1 MWYNLGK
8 ILLQF
13 RIHFLLLLLSL
24 TLIMAYLATKVTL
37 SYEFTRAIPTNN
49 QKFKDYQ
56 YFKKVFGDDGN
67 TMVVGI
73 ESNNFFTPGIFN
85 AVEQLHQ
92 QLKNIKGVNNVLS
105 IPQAVTLTKDTTG
118 EKLLATK
125 IFHPPYTSQD
135 TLWAHQQIFL
145 SLPFYKQLLYNS
157 ATNAYLLAVQLNKD
171 SINSKARTALINNI
185 EQQINLFSKQTN
197 IAVKLSGLP
206 YIRTTISNRIKSEM
220 NWFLIGSLVLSAIT
234 LWLFFRSASA
244 MLLSL
249 AVVLIGVIWSLGT
262 LVVFSYKITL
272 LTALVPPLIVVI
284 GIPNCIYFLNK
295 YHSVYNETNNQHH
308 ALITMVGRMGVVTLF
323 CNIAAGIGFAVF
335 ALTNSNLLKEFGVV
349 AGINIIALFFISLIL
364 IPTVLSYLPA
374 PKEKHTKYLQNK
386 FLEKIL
392 VKIELY
398 TLNLRNK
405 IALVS
410 VLLTLVAA
418 AGLFKLKSEAF
429 IVDDLP
435 KTDKIYTDLK
445 WFENN
450 FGGVM
455 PLEILIDTKKKNG
468 LLRNLSTINKIDE
481 FSAYLDTL
489 PNTAKPLSFVEGL
502 KFAKQAFY
510 DGDSLSYTVP
520 YEGDMAF
527 LLPYLRNNNSNNKSN
542 ATGLL
547 NGFLDS
553 NRQIARLN
561 INAKDLGTKQ
571 LPVLLNTIEE
581 KARQIFDTSQYNLVY
596 TGTSITFLEGSS
608 FIIAGLT
615 ESIIYAFI
623 LISLCMLYLF
633 KSARMLLCSLFP
645 NIIPLVFT
653 AGLMGWWGIRLT
665 PATVLIFS
673 VALGI
678 VIDVTI
684 RFLVNYK
691 QELAHYNHQI
701 LPTLKQTIKHTGI
714 SIIYTSLVLIV
725 GFIIFCFS
733 SFGGTQ
739 SLGWLTSFALIVGTI
754 TNLILLPSLLV
765 WFSGKKIF

>member
-13 RIHFLLLLLSL
+13 RIQFLLLLFLL
-24 TLIMAYLATKVTL
+24 TIIMAYLATKVTL

-67 TMVVGI
+67 TMVVGL
-73 ESNNFFTPGIFN
+73 ESNNFFTPHIFN
-85 AVEQLHQ
+85 EVEQLQQ
-92 QLKNIKGVNNVLS
+92 QLKSIKGVNNVLS
-105 IPQAVTLTKDTTG
+105 IPQAITLTKDTTG
-118 EKLLATK
+118 EKLLARK

-135 TLWAHQQIFL
+135 TLWADQQTFQ
-145 SLPFYKQLLYNS
+145 SLPFYKQLLYNP
-157 ATNAYLLAVQLNKD
+157 ATNAYLMAIQLNKD

-185 EQQINLFSKQTN
+185 EQQVNLFSKQTN
-197 IAVKLSGLP
+197 IAIKLSGLP
-206 YIRTTISNRIKSEM
+206 YIRTTISNRIKAEM

-234 LWLFFRSASA
+234 LWLFFRSVSA

-249 AVVLIGVIWSLGT
+249 TVVIIGVIWSLGT
-262 LVVFSYKITL
+262 LVILGYKITL
-272 LTALVPPLIVVI
+272 LTALIPPLIVVI
-284 GIPNCIYFLNK
+284 GIPNCIYFFNK
-295 YHSVYNETNNQHH
+295 YHSVYIETKNKQQS
-308 ALITMVGRMGVVTLF
+308 LITMVGRMGVVTLF

-335 ALTNSNLLKEFGVV
+335 ALTKSNLLREFGMV

-364 IPTVLSYLPA
+364 IPTTLSYLPA
-374 PKEKHTKYLQNK
+374 PLAKHTQYLQNNT
-386 FLEKIL
+386 LQKIL
-392 VKIELY
+392 ATIELY
-398 TLNLRNK
+398 TLYHRKK
-405 IALVS
+405 IAFIS
-410 VLLTLVAA
+410 IIITTIAA
-418 AGLFKLKSEAF
+418 LGLFKLKSEAF

-455 PLEILIDTKKKNG
+455 PLEILIDTEKKNG

-489 PNTAKPLSFVEGL
+489 PNTGKPLSFVEGL

-527 LLPYLRNNNSNNKSN
+527 LLPYLSRTNNNGNNN
-542 ATGLL
+542 ITELL
-547 NGFLDS
+547 NSFLDS
-553 NRQIARLN
+553 NKQIARISVN
-561 INAKDLGTKQ
+561 TKDLGTKK
-571 LPVLLNTIEE
+571 LPVYIEKIE
-581 KARQIFDTSQYNLVY
+581 NKAKQIFDTSHYKLTF

-623 LISLCMLYLF
+623 LISLSMLYLF
-633 KSARMLLCSLFP
+633 KSARILLCSLIP
-645 NIIPLVFT
+645 NLIPLILT
-653 AGLMGWWGIRLT
+653 AGLMGWFGIRLT

-684 RFLVNYK
+684 RFLVNYQ
-691 QELAHYNHQI
+691 QELAQYNYQI
-701 LPTLKQTIKHTGI
+701 IPTLKQTINHTGI
-714 SIIYTSLVLIV
+714 SIIYTSLVLIT

-739 SLGWLTSFALIVGTI
+739 ALGWLTSFTLVAGTL
-754 TNLILLPSLLV
+754 TNLVLLPSLLIWV
-765 WFSGKKIF
+765 SKKN

>member
-13 RIHFLLLLLSL
+13 RIQFLLLLFSL

-49 QKFKDYQ
+49 QKYKDYQ
-56 YFKKVFGDDGN
+56 YFKKTFGDDGN
-67 TMVVGI
+67 TMVVGL
-73 ESNNFFTPGIFN
+73 ESNNFFTPNIFN
-85 AVEQLHQ
+85 AVEQLHL
-92 QLKNIKGVNNVLS
+92 QLKSIKGVNNVLS

-135 TLWAHQQIFL
+135 TLWADQQIFQ

-185 EQQINLFSKQTN
+185 EEQINLFSKQTN

-206 YIRTTISNRIKSEM
+206 YIRTTISNRIKAEM

-234 LWLFFRSASA
+234 LWLFFRSVSA
-244 MLLSL
+244 VLLSL
-249 AVVLIGVIWSLGT
+249 AVVVIGVIWSLGT
-262 LVVFSYKITL
+262 LVIFGYKITL

-295 YHSVYNETNNQHH
+295 YHSVYNETNNKQH

-335 ALTNSNLLKEFGVV
+335 ALTKSNLLKEFGVV

-374 PKEKHTKYLQNK
+374 PQAKHTRYLQNK

-398 TLNLRNK
+398 TLYHRKK

-410 VLLTLVAA
+410 ILLTIVAA
-418 AGLFKLKSEAF
+418 VGLFKLKSEAF

-553 NRQIARLN
+553 NRQIARLS

-571 LPVLLNTIEE
+571 LPVLLNTIDN

-633 KSARMLLCSLFP
+633 KSARMLLCSLIP

-653 AGLMGWWGIRLT
+653 AGVMGWWGIRLT

-725 GFIIFCFS
+725 GFVIFCFS

-739 SLGWLTSFALIVGTI
+739 SLGWLTSFTLIVGTV